1 VERIAEVFAR
11 FARRAGAAA
20 VKRPLIV
27 AIDGRSA
34 SGKTTLAGRVS
45 DALPATAVV
54 HTDDIAWFH
63 SRFGWA
69 DLAAQVLEAARAGAP
84 VTFRPPAWEERNRDG
99 AIELPSG
106 LRLLLLE
113 GVGASR
119 AELTP
124 LLDARLWVQ
133 AERTVTDRR
142 DDRRISGG
150 EVTQSGVAGWMAEEL
165 PFVAARRPWEH
176 ADLVVAG
183 TPSLPHDPRTEIVV
197 ADGPLG
203 R

>member
-1 VERIAEVFAR
+1 VTITLHLEEPLAGPWRVERIADVFAR
-11 FARRAGAAA
+11 FARRAGVAA

-69 DLAAQVLEAARAGAP
+69 DLAARVLEEARAGAP

-99 AIELPSG
+99 AIKLPSG

-119 AELTP
+119 AELTS

-142 DDRRISGG
+142 DDRRVSGG
-150 EVTQSGVAGWMAEEL
+150 EVTRSGVEGWMAEEL
-165 PFVAARRPWEH
+165 PCG
-176 ADLVVAG
+176 DAG
-183 TPSLPHDPRTEIVV
+183 SEPSWLPSR
-197 ADGPLG
+197 
-203 R
+203 